1 MASPLTSSPR
11 TSCLY
16 RLMTWV
22 RLSLACRISAGTG
35 RRGGAGLKD
44 CGGLWWGGVP
54 HLHPRPRGRGGAWGQ
69 PFLTPLPQALRG
81 PHPVPWLPLPAPQ
94 HRRRPWPPGPHT
106 GPAVWRPWI
115 STGLHSFLLS
125 SLYARHLREALP
137 HPSSTPQVLPCAPP
151 CPLPPPNRL
160 PGPQPQFLVSS
171 QGEEL
176 LGDLALFALVTA
188 IAPGLEQCQHKP
200 GPPGPGLRGS

>member
-1 MASPLTSSPR
+1 MGASGGEGCPTCIPGLGEGRGLGAALPDSASGTSWPSSSSLAALASPSTQ
-11 TSCLY
+11 T
-16 RLMTWV
+16 
-22 RLSLACRISAGTG
+22 
-35 RRGGAGLKD
+35 
-44 CGGLWWGGVP
+44 
-54 HLHPRPRGRGGAWGQ
+54 
-69 PFLTPLPQALRG
+69 
-81 PHPVPWLPLPAPQ
+81 
-94 HRRRPWPPGPHT
+94 RPWPPGPHT

-115 STGLHSFLLS
+115 STGLHSFLPS

-137 HPSSTPQVLPCAPP
+137 HPSPTPQVLYTRHLREALPHPSPTPQVLPCAPP

-176 LGDLALFALVTA
+176 LGDLALFTLVTA
-188 IAPGLEQCQHKP
+188 IAPGLEQCLHKP

>member
-1 MASPLTSSPR
+1 MGASGGEGCPTCIPGLGEGRGLGAALPDSASGTSWPS
-11 TSCLY
+11 SS
-16 RLMTWV
+16 
-22 RLSLACRISAGTG
+22 SLAAL
-35 RRGGAGLKD
+35 A
-44 CGGLWWGGVP
+44 
-54 HLHPRPRGRGGAWGQ
+54 RPS
-69 PFLTPLPQALRG
+69 TPT
-81 PHPVPWLPLPAPQ
+81 
-94 HRRRPWPPGPHT
+94 RPWPPGPHT

-115 STGLHSFLLS
+115 STGLHSFLPS

-137 HPSSTPQVLPCAPP
+137 HPSPTPQVLPCAPP

-176 LGDLALFALVTA
+176 LGDLALFTLVTA
-188 IAPGLEQCQHKP
+188 IAPGLEQCLHKP